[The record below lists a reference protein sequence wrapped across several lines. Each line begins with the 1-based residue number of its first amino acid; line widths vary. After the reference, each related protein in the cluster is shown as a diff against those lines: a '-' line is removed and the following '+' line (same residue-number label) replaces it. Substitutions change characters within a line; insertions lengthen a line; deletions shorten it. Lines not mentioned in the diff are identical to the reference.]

1 MDYRQ
6 VTVHPKSHIASNAT
20 LVGSVEVAEDATIL
34 FNATLRGDYGSR
46 IVVGRGSN
54 VQENSC
60 LHLDFNQDCIV
71 GAGVTIGHGA
81 VVHGCT
87 LGDNVLVGMGAVVM
101 NGAHVGANSLVAA
114 GALVTEG
121 MQIPEGSLVVGV
133 PAKVRR
139 ALTPEE
145 IESNRQAAEGY
156 AAIGRELA
164 DQGILYWGA
173 DIPADARTIAL
184 KRA

>member
-6 VTVHPKSHIASNAT
+6 VKIHPEARIAPNAT
-20 LVGSVEVAEDATIL
+20 IIGHVEIDRTATVL
-34 FNATLRGDYGSR
+34 FNVTMRGDYDSR
-46 IVVGRGSN
+46 IRIGEGSN

-60 LHLDFNQDCIV
+60 LHLDYDQDCLV
-71 GAGVTIGHGA
+71 GRGVTIGHGA

-101 NGAHVGANSLVAA
+101 NGAVIGDNSLVAA

-121 MQIPEGSLVVGV
+121 TVVPEGSLVVGV

-145 IESNRQAAEGY
+145 IEGNRDAAAGY
-156 AAIGRELA
+156 VAIGAELVEE
-164 DQGILYWGA
+164 GILYAGA
-173 DIPADARTIAL
+173 DVPRDIRTIAL
-184 KRA
+184 A

>member
-1 MDYRQ
+1 MTYRN
-6 VTVHPKSHIASNAT
+6 VKLHPASRIAPNAT
-20 LVGSVEVAEDATIL
+20 LVGNVEVAENATIL

-46 IVVGRGSN
+46 ICIGEGSN

-60 LHLDFNQDCIV
+60 LHLDYDQDCIV
-71 GAGVTIGHGA
+71 GRGVTIGHGA

-101 NGAHVGANSLVAA
+101 NGANIGANSLVAA

-121 MQIPEGSLVVGV
+121 MQVPEGSLVVGV

-139 ALTPEE
+139 ALTDEE
-145 IESNRQAAEGY
+145 IAGNREAAEGY
-156 AAIGRELA
+156 AAIGAELVA
-164 DQGILYWGA
+164 ENILYAGA
-173 DIPADARTIAL
+173 DVPRDIRTIAL
-184 KRA
+184 A

>member
-6 VTVHPKSHIASNAT
+6 VKIHPEARIAPNAT
-20 LVGSVEVAEDATIL
+20 IIGHVEIDRTATVL
-34 FNATLRGDYGSR
+34 FNVTMRGDYDSCIR
-46 IVVGRGSN
+46 IGEGSN

-60 LHLDFNQDCIV
+60 LHLDYHQDCTV
-71 GAGVTIGHGA
+71 GRGCTIGHGA
-81 VVHGCT
+81 IVHGCT

-101 NGAHVGANSLVAA
+101 NGAVIGDNSLVAA

-121 MQIPEGSLVVGV
+121 MAVPEGSLVVGV

-145 IESNRQAAEGY
+145 IEGNREAAAGY
-156 AAIGRELA
+156 AAIGAELVEE
-164 DQGILYWGA
+164 GILYAGA
-173 DIPADARTIAL
+173 DVPRDIRTIAL
-184 KRA
+184 K